1 MVQVAMVGLGP
12 EAEEVRLAMQE
23 LVGRFG
29 VAGQISVQG
38 QWLCLE
44 GSGPSVSVPLGGL
57 LEQWTQLSAEQ
68 RQRRTQALA
77 RELAQA
83 RRSAVAASGTTGT
96 GLQLGL
102 LKVPLTILGVA
113 LAGIAAVLFWR
124 GPGSSGAVPG
134 VDAGPS
140 ETQRYEA
147 ARDARL
153 RAACEKSR
161 LRFQQGATPTVM
173 DVDGWAVELLLLREG
188 GGPRLL
194 TDPGLGPFLQLDSS
208 GREGRFVWPG
218 APELLEISGP
228 GTVVQLADASLLDP
242 GGAEGL
248 TLTFTGRYVA
258 PYFAESQR
266 PLYTRIAAT
275 LAERLGAT
283 HAALYAR
290 CQHERSHQLGS
301 WFRSTSPSNAAAIL
315 VYAMGAWADPPQI
328 ELADAGAGQPF
339 ERRAARVEVLNRVES
354 NAQRLTR
361 EKLSH
366 LIGEAG
372 GMIAGAPRGGPTTL
386 TFPFKD
392 GNRAARASR
401 RIAFELQLTNLR

>member
-161 LRFQQGATPTVM
+161 LRFQQGATPKI
-173 DVDGWAVELLLLREG
+173 
-188 GGPRLL
+188 
-194 TDPGLGPFLQLDSS
+194 
-208 GREGRFVWPG
+208 GRAHV
-218 APELLEISGP
+218 
-228 GTVVQLADASLLDP
+228 
-242 GGAEGL
+242 
-248 TLTFTGRYVA
+248 
-258 PYFAESQR
+258 
-266 PLYTRIAAT
+266 
-275 LAERLGAT
+275 
-283 HAALYAR
+283 
-290 CQHERSHQLGS
+290 
-301 WFRSTSPSNAAAIL
+301 
-315 VYAMGAWADPPQI
+315 
-328 ELADAGAGQPF
+328 
-339 ERRAARVEVLNRVES
+339 
-354 NAQRLTR
+354 
-361 EKLSH
+361 
-366 LIGEAG
+366 
-372 GMIAGAPRGGPTTL
+372 
-386 TFPFKD
+386 
-392 GNRAARASR
+392 
-401 RIAFELQLTNLR
+401 